1 MPRARFRRK
10 DLKRPDEFV
19 SRGRDVIEWAQDNVR
34 LVAQVAGALTVVFI
48 GIAAFA
54 SMRAARSRQ
63 ANEDL
68 AHALAEFRG
77 GRYPQAAAQLGE
89 VAGRW
94 ASTAPGEIAKLYAAQ
109 ADLKANNITSAATA
123 LKDAATYTELPIYL
137 KQQIALAEA
146 YTYEH
151 DGKFKEAAERYAA
164 AAALD
169 GPYISVAILGEARAD
184 EGLGDKAAASKLYDR
199 LLNEFSQIP
208 EIDQIKAKLGRAS

>member
-19 SRGRDVIEWAQDNVR
+19 SRGRDVIDWAQDNLR
-34 LVAQVAGALTVVFI
+34 LVGQIAAACAVVFI
-48 GIAAFA
+48 GLAAFV

-77 GRYPQAAAQLGE
+77 GRYSAAATQLSD

-94 ASTAPGEIAKLYAAQ
+94 SATTPGEIARLYGAQ
-109 ADLKANNITSAATA
+109 ADLRANNLASATTA
-123 LKDAATYTELPIYL
+123 LKEADSYANLPSYL
-137 KQQIALAEA
+137 KQQVKLSSGYAFEQ
-146 YTYEH
+146 
-151 DGKFKEAAERYAA
+151 DGKPKEAAEAYSQ
-164 AAALD
+164 AAALE
-169 GPYISVAILGEARAD
+169 GPYTASALLGQARAD
-184 EGLGDKAAASKLYDR
+184 EAQGDKAGAMKLYER